1 MKMKS
6 FIILILSTLL
16 MASCTSYKNV
26 PYLQNPEVVNSYKEV
41 LPMYDAKIMP
51 KDLLTITVNTT
62 DPEAAAPFNMTV
74 QTAQNLATSRSTYSQ
89 PMLQQ
94 YLVSNEG
101 TIDFPVLGQLN
112 VGGLTKNEAESIIRE
127 KLKAYLKETP
137 IVTVRMSN
145 YKIAVFLTAWAVF
158 PTP

>member
-6 FIILILSTLL
+6 FIILILCTLM

-74 QTAQNLATSRSTYSQ
+74 QTAQNLATFNKIHPPKIPSHKNSTDIHKHKQ
-89 PMLQQ
+89 NAM
-94 YLVSNEG
+94 
-101 TIDFPVLGQLN
+101 
-112 VGGLTKNEAESIIRE
+112 
-127 KLKAYLKETP
+127 
-137 IVTVRMSN
+137 
-145 YKIAVFLTAWAVF
+145 
-158 PTP
+158 